1 MNTRENFLKLIDKYI
16 SSDLS
21 SEEREALFNYI
32 SSGEYQHILSDHIQG
47 QLENELIA
55 GADLSP
61 HRAQE
66 IIHKILSAE
75 KQTARI
81 IPGLSRKRTV
91 IRRILAISVAAAF
104 IPLVLFVVF
113 HKPAR
118 KEVTGGA
125 LVSQVK
131 NFYLKENNTGQ
142 PLKFRLEDSSM
153 ITLKPGSRLSYP
165 AHFLQDKREVYLEGE
180 AFFEV
185 SKNPR
190 RPFYVY
196 NENLVTHVLGTSFT
210 VKTNKLRK
218 EIEVAVRTGRVE
230 VYEKPNE
237 GRNNGTGNGVILT
250 PNQKVIYALE
260 SRKFESAVIDIPLPI
275 IPDTA
280 HVKGIPMQKSDF
292 IYDATPLSDILT
304 SLRIVYGIDIETEND
319 NINSCLF
326 TGDISNQNLF
336 EKLDILCQTLNT
348 SYETK
353 GTRILIRGKGCN

>member
-1 MNTRENFLKLIDKYI
+1 MDARENFLKLIGKYI

-21 SEEREALFNYI
+21 PEERRRLFN
-32 SSGEYQHILSDHIQG
+32 HILSGEHQDILSGHIHS
-47 QLENELIA
+47 QLKNELIA

-75 KQTARI
+75 RQTARI
-81 IPGLSRKRTV
+81 IPRFSRRRTI
-91 IRRILAISVAAAF
+91 IRRMLAVSAAAA
-104 IPLVLFVVF
+104 IVPLVLFLVF
-113 HKPAR
+113 RKPAR
-118 KEVTGGA
+118 KEMARNEV
-125 LVSQVK
+125 VSYK
-131 NFYLKENNTGQ
+131 KDFYEKENNTSQ
-142 PLKFRLEDSSM
+142 PVKFQLEDAST
-153 ITLKPGSRLSYP
+153 ITLKPGSKLSYP

-230 VYEKPNE
+230 VYEKPGE
-237 GRNNGTGNGVILT
+237 DKNNKTNNGVILT

-260 SRKFESAVIDIPLPI
+260 SRKFESTVVDMPLPI
-275 IPDTA
+275 VPDA
-280 HVKGIPMQKSDF
+280 VVVKAALKNTPGF
-292 IYDATPLSDILT
+292 IFDAMPLSDILI
-304 SLRIVYGIDIETEND
+304 SLRTVYGIDIETEND
-319 NINSCLF
+319 SINNCLF

-353 GTRILIRGKGCN
+353 GTRILIRGRGCN